1 METIT
6 KGVWTFRQITE
17 NKWQVLLGDEHFAYV
32 GTDAILRA
40 LSTL

>member
-6 KGVWTFRQITE
+6 KGVWTFRQIKQ
-17 NKWQVLLGDEHFAYV
+17 NQWQVLLGDKHFAYV

-40 LSTL
+40 LSAI